1 MAMLVVGNVYAL
13 PPCPP
18 NVFHNCSGT
27 QTLANGSQYVGEY
40 KDGKFHG
47 EGTYT
52 FADGRKHVGEFKDG
66 VIHGQGTYTL
76 ADGGQYVGEFKD
88 NKFHGQG
95 TYTWADGTKYVGD
108 YKDNKRHG
116 QGAIT
121 TAKGN
126 KYVGEW
132 KDGKLHGQGTY
143 TFANGNKYVGEYK
156 DGKMHGQ
163 GTLSYH
169 VDVFVG
175 VTNGSFLAGEF
186 IDNGPLNGG
195 LYSPSGKLITKYKNR
210 EAIYVPPLFAPQYE
224 PGAFSEIP
232 IPLEISKEQERHY
245 LEVLHSPEV
254 EEIRRYLDACLAGK
268 ITNPDDLFPCNAK
281 MPDGNLMYVPFNHR
295 KAGEVHWTIPN
306 HETTPGRTIN
316 EYRTDKLAETKWND
330 IFPDREHPISAIDG
344 SFIVLDFQT
353 SAEWKKKNLHYYDD
367 GTYLAL
373 NLSTDWFR
381 WDEYPEFIVDPAIPS
396 DNENGS
402 VVTIQFPKPPH
413 DIIVVRLSRG
423 DNGKPRVESFSK
435 PNRPLLLYGGGAG
448 YGGVSDIDKLQE
460 RFRLNTV
467 NLVKRYIDNP
477 KFLSC
482 PSNKPCVTPL

>member
-1 MAMLVVGNVYAL
+1 MNRIFILLAMLVVGNVYAL
-13 PPCPP
+13 PPCPSSAYLD
-18 NVFHNCSGT
+18 NCYGT
-27 QTLANGSQYVGEY
+27 RTYSNG
-40 KDGKFHG
+40 GK
-47 EGTYT
+47 
-52 FADGRKHVGEFKDG
+52 
-66 VIHGQGTYTL
+66 
-76 ADGGQYVGEFKD
+76 YVGEFKD

-95 TYTWADGTKYVGD
+95 AYTWADGTKYVGD
-108 YKDNKRHG
+108 YKDNKKHG

-121 TAKGN
+121 TAKGDKYVGEFKDGKMHGEGTYTFADGK

-132 KDGKLHGQGTY
+132 KDGSLHGQGTL
-143 TFANGNKYVGEYK
+143 T
-156 DGKMHGQ
+156 
-163 GTLSYH
+163 YH
-169 VDVFVG
+169 VDGNAWVG

-186 IDNGPLNGG
+186 INNRPLNGG
-195 LYSPSGKLITKYKNR
+195 FFHPTGRLIAKYKNR
-210 EAIYVPPLFAPQYE
+210 EAIYIPPLFAPQYE
-224 PGAFSEIP
+224 PGVSSELP
-232 IPLEISKEQERHY
+232 IPLEISKEQERRY

-254 EEIRRYLDACLAGK
+254 EEIRRYLDACLAGE
-268 ITNPDDLFPCNAK
+268 ITNPDDLFPCNAT

-306 HETTPGRTIN
+306 HETTPGRTIS
-316 EYRTDKLAETKWND
+316 EYRADKLAETEWNH

-344 SFIVLDFQT
+344 SFIVLDVQT
-353 SAEWKKKNLHYYDD
+353 SAEWKKSNIFYYDD

-373 NLSTDWFR
+373 NLSTDWWR
-381 WDEYPEFIVDPAIPS
+381 WRRDEYPEFIVDPAIPS

-435 PNRPLLLYGGGAG
+435 PNKPRLPYGGGAG
-448 YGGVSDIDKLQE
+448 YRGTIGVIVDGSINELQE
-460 RFRLNTV
+460 GFRLNTV

>member
-1 MAMLVVGNVYAL
+1 
-13 PPCPP
+13 
-18 NVFHNCSGT
+18 
-27 QTLANGSQYVGEY
+27 
-40 KDGKFHG
+40 
-47 EGTYT
+47 
-52 FADGRKHVGEFKDG
+52 
-66 VIHGQGTYTL
+66 
-76 ADGGQYVGEFKD
+76 
-88 NKFHGQG
+88 
-95 TYTWADGTKYVGD
+95 
-108 YKDNKRHG
+108 
-116 QGAIT
+116 
-121 TAKGN
+121 
-126 KYVGEW
+126 
-132 KDGKLHGQGTY
+132 
-143 TFANGNKYVGEYK
+143 
-156 DGKMHGQ
+156 MHGQ
-163 GTLSYH
+163 GTLTYH
-169 VDVFVG
+169 VDDYALVG

-224 PGAFSEIP
+224 PGVSSELP
-232 IPLEISKEQERHY
+232 IPLEISKEQERRY
-245 LEVLHSPEV
+245 LEVLHSLEV
-254 EEIRRYLDACLAGK
+254 EEIRRYLGACLAGE
-268 ITNPDDLFPCNAK
+268 ITNPDDLFPCNAT

-306 HETTPGRTIN
+306 HETTPGRTIS
-316 EYRTDKLAETKWND
+316 EYRTDKLAETKWNH

-344 SFIVLDFQT
+344 SFIVLNFQT
-353 SAEWKKKNLHYYDD
+353 SAEWKKKNVSYYED
-367 GTYLAL
+367 GTPREL

-381 WDEYPEFIVDPAIPS
+381 WRRDEYPEFIVDPAIPS

-435 PNRPLLLYGGGAG
+435 PNRPLMLYGGGAG
-448 YGGVSDIDKLQE
+448 QGGVSDIDKLQE